1 MYGMELSVL
10 LPLLGP
16 VAVHMAR
23 PSFPAEVAAALAD
36 SPAPPLL
43 ATTPVHLRALVE
55 SGLALPPLAGI
66 VSATAPLPRELAATA
81 EARFGCEVR
90 EVFGSTETC
99 VFARRSEERR
109 VGTEGR
115 ARSA

>member
-1 MYGMELSVL
+1 RDFHVTGVQTCA
-10 LPLLGP
+10 LPIY
-16 VAVHMAR
+16 
-23 PSFPAEVAAALAD
+23 